1 MEGQDGWQVVQ
12 VVADDTETERR
23 LRSTWSPPAGALSL
37 LRDETCPLCHVHCCC
52 SHCCSH
58 LLGFDSF
65 DLDSLQ
71 RQRLNL
77 SPLSLSRQC
86 ERLPQK
92 RLSVAVVGE
101 GIVSRGHLLRRSRAP
116 ELCGLDFG
124 TMWSRLNFLLQA
136 LHIQEGTCC

>member
-1 MEGQDGWQVVQ
+1 MDISLAYLGHILGISW
-12 VVADDTETERR
+12 AY
-23 LRSTWSPPAGALSL
+23 LRHMLGISWAY
-37 LRDETCPLCHVHCCC
+37 LRHISKTCPLCHVHCCR

-71 RQRLNL
+71 RQHLNL
-77 SPLSLSRQC
+77 SPQSLSRRC
-86 ERLPQK
+86 VRLPQK
-92 RLSVAVVGE
+92 KLFLAAVEE

>member
-1 MEGQDGWQVVQ
+1 MVFQWFPMVVNHWSDDGMV
-12 VVADDTETERR
+12 TIHHSG
-23 LRSTWSPPAGALSL
+23 LALSL
-37 LRDETCPLCHVHCCC
+37 LRDETCPLCHVHCCR

-71 RQRLNL
+71 RQHLNL
-77 SPLSLSRQC
+77 SPQSLSRRC
-86 ERLPQK
+86 VRLPQK
-92 RLSVAVVGE
+92 KLFLAAVEE

-116 ELCGLDFG
+116 ELCGLDLG